1 MNENEYTIR
10 VNRLEMCKLMQAC
23 SSVIWDMRN
32 EMSNDPNCP
41 EYRRSHVLPES
52 IKMWQELHDKVQRQL
67 DCQDAGLFFSELLDD
82 LATGARSKE
91 SVCSE
96 MGRRVGFLLPL
107 NLD

>member
-10 VNRLEMCKLMQAC
+10 VNRLEMCRLMQAC
-23 SSVIWDMRN
+23 SNIVM
-32 EMSNDPNCP
+32 EMKDEMKNDPDCP
-41 EYRRSHVLPES
+41 TYRRERVLPES

-82 LATGARSKE
+82 LKTGARSKE

-107 NLD
+107 D